1 MWEKS
6 QGEGWNLKGGERVK
20 TMGDDDKEWYAFH
33 KSDTCHNICKG
44 MVWEKEIL
52 KHFPNTWQCV
62 KFCFKYV

>member
-6 QGEGWNLKGGERVK
+6 QGEGWNLKGGERVE

-44 MVWEKEIL
+44 MVWEK
-52 KHFPNTWQCV
+52 
-62 KFCFKYV
+62 